1 MDGIEGVA
9 WDVEIAEAI
18 QQAPSDVLEAAEELD
33 GGGLIGLGEM
43 LEQAAHFEQLQK
55 DVSDL
60 QQVVESLHIVRVDAV
75 GMLQVQAAV
84 FLDVEA
90 LILDL

>member
-1 MDGIEGVA
+1 M
-9 WDVEIAEAI
+9 EIAEAI